1 VHEVRAEMSG
11 RITEVVVDEGQ
22 MVAEGDEIAVLESM
36 KTEIP
41 VVTEI
46 PGVVREL
53 YVDRASVVREGDVI
67 ALIDES

>member
-1 VHEVRAEMSG
+1 MEIVAPVPGLVASVPIVAG
-11 RITEVVVDEGQ
+11 AA
-22 MVAEGDEIAVLESM
+22 VAEGDVVVILQSM

>member
-1 VHEVRAEMSG
+1 MSG
-11 RITEVVVDEGQ
+11 RITEVMVDEGQ